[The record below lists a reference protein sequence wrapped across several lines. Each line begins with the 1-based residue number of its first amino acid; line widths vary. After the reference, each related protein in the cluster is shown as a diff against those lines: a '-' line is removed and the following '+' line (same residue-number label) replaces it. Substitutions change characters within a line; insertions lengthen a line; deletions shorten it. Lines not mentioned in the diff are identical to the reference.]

1 MFMGK
6 PEEKG
11 LLPVS
16 WAMRAALGVTAFAT
30 LFIGIM
36 PDRFINLVNWSL
48 IITPNSPVA
57 RLVH

>member
-1 MFMGK
+1 
-6 PEEKG
+6 
-11 LLPVS
+11 
-16 WAMRAALGVTAFAT
+16 MRAALGVTAFAT